1 MRSIKNLS
9 LLSVCMFF
17 FISSFAQVTDHVFVS
32 AVRAGKSGIISQNV
46 KSAKDASVHF
56 QKFEHALITEDKF
69 ESLAKYNLRKANF
82 LSINTQSLEAIRLS
96 RPEAIQISIP
106 TEAGVSLTMDLIRV
120 DLMSEGFKVSTSD
133 GTNEEYVPGVFYQG
147 VIRGSEENSLVAL
160 SFFDQE
166 IIGMFSIDQDNFVL
180 QPSKDFPGKL
190 ILYNDKDLIKYSE
203 MECLTDHLE
212 SVVRDPTPSTE
223 MAAGDCI
230 RVYIECDYALQQNK
244 GGVTNTVNWITSVY
258 NNVKTLYTNESIN
271 TTVSEVF
278 VWTTQDS
285 YSKTNSVTALNQFKT
300 ARPTFN
306 GDLAHLAALGGQNI
320 GGVAW
325 VDALCTSYKYAY
337 SNISS
342 TYSDVPT
349 YSWTVEVMTHE
360 MGHNI
365 GSNHTQWC
373 GWAGGAI
380 DNCYTTEGGCP
391 PGPAPTNGG
400 TIMSYCH
407 LTSYG
412 INFNNGFGPLPGDKI
427 RSRVAAVTCLGTSCS
442 GGSCNVPT
450 GLQISN
456 ITTNS
461 ATASWNAV
469 SGANSYTFEYK
480 ISTSGTWTVATV
492 TTTSYNMTGLSAN
505 STYNTRVKTNC
516 TSGSSAYSAQVNF
529 TTSSGGSCG
538 TPTNLSVSNITTTTA
553 TVSWTAVAGASSYNF
568 QYKLNTSGQWNQV
581 NVTTTSVNMT
591 GMSPATKYDVR
602 VQAVCGSTLGA
613 FTNVVS
619 FTTLASGYCVSK
631 GNNASYEW
639 VKRVK
644 LGTID
649 RTSGNDGGYYN
660 GTGLT
665 TDVNKGTTYTL
676 NYQAGSTG
684 GSGTLYW
691 KVWIDFNKNNSFTD
705 PGEEVVS
712 QATSSLTLLAKN
724 FTVPSG
730 AATGSTRM
738 RVSLKYAG
746 YATSCQTFAYGEVE
760 DYSINIKAAGTLISG
775 ENELKSE
782 SPFQVYPN
790 PFTDDLNVDFFAPED
805 GKYSCKLV
813 DLLGRVIINHPVNA
827 IKGTNSVSLSVEGLQ
842 PAAYLI
848 ILTDGKTTKQKK
860 VFRID

>member
-1 MRSIKNLS
+1 MQPIKNLA
-9 LLSVCMFF
+9 LLGVYMLFF
-17 FISSFAQVTDHVFVS
+17 FSSFAQVNDNVYVS
-32 AVRAGKSGIISQNV
+32 GVRPDRIGTISQNI
-46 KSAKDASVHF
+46 KSAKEASVLF
-56 QKFEHALITEDKF
+56 QPFSNALKTEDKF
-69 ESLAKYNLRKANF
+69 ESLAKYNLRKAEF
-82 LSINTQSLEAIRLS
+82 FSINPQILEVIRLTQ
-96 RPEAIQISIP
+96 PAAIQISIP
-106 TEAGVSLTMDLIRV
+106 LASGSEIKMDLIKV
-120 DLMSEGFKVSTSD
+120 DLLSEGFKVTTSD
-133 GTNEEYVPGVFYQG
+133 GSNEEYVPGIFYQG
-147 VIRGSEENSLVAL
+147 VVSGAEEKSLVAL

-203 MECLTDHLE
+203 MECMTDHLE
-212 SVVRDPTPSTE
+212 SVIREPTTPTE

-278 VWTTQDS
+278 VWTTQDT

-342 TYSDVPT
+342 TYADVPT

-373 GWAGGAI
+373 GWTGGAI

-442 GGSCNVPT
+442 GGSCNAPT

-480 ISTSGTWTVATV
+480 ISTSGTWTIATV

-553 TVSWTAVAGASSYNF
+553 TVSWSAVAGASSYNF

-591 GMSPATKYDVR
+591 GMTPATKYDVR
-602 VQAVCGSTLGA
+602 VQAKCGSTLGA
-613 FTNVVS
+613 FTNVLS
-619 FTTLASGYCVSK
+619 FTTLANGYCTSK

-644 LGTID
+644 IGTID

-712 QATSSLTLLAKN
+712 VASSSLTLLASN
-724 FTVPSG
+724 ITIPAG

-738 RVSLKYAG
+738 RVSLKYNG
-746 YATSCQTFAYGEVE
+746 FATSCQTFAYGEVE

-775 ENELKSE
+775 ENELVE
-782 SPFQVYPN
+782 ETPFQVYPN
-790 PFTDDLNVDFFAPED
+790 PFTNDLNVEFFARED
-805 GKYSCKLV
+805 GKYSCKMI
-813 DLLGRVIINHPVNA
+813 DLMGRVILNQQVNVR
-827 IKGTNSVSLSVEGLQ
+827 KGTNNISLSVEGLQ
-842 PAAYLI
+842 PAGYLV
-848 ILTDGKTTKQKK
+848 ILSDGETIKQKK

>member
-1 MRSIKNLS
+1 MQPIKNLA
-9 LLSVCMFF
+9 LLGVYMLFF
-17 FISSFAQVTDHVFVS
+17 FSSFAQVNDNVYVS
-32 AVRAGKSGIISQNV
+32 GVRPDRIGTISQNI
-46 KSAKDASVHF
+46 KSAKEASVLF
-56 QKFEHALITEDKF
+56 QPFSNALKTEDKF
-69 ESLAKYNLRKANF
+69 ESLAKYNLRKADF
-82 LSINTQSLEAIRLS
+82 FSINPQSLEVIRLTQ
-96 RPEAIQISIP
+96 PAAIQFSIP
-106 TEAGVSLTMDLIRV
+106 LASGSEIKMDLIKV
-120 DLMSEGFKVSTSD
+120 DLLSEGFKVTTSD
-133 GTNEEYVPGVFYQG
+133 GSNEEYVPGIFYQG
-147 VIRGSEENSLVAL
+147 VVSGAEEKSLVAL

-203 MECLTDHLE
+203 MECMTDHLE
-212 SVVRDPTPSTE
+212 SVIREPTAPTE

-230 RVYIECDYALQQNK
+230 RVYIECDYSLQQNK

-278 VWTTQDS
+278 VWTTQDT

-342 TYSDVPT
+342 TYSNVPT

-373 GWAGGAI
+373 GWTGGAI

-427 RSRVAAVTCLGTSCS
+427 RSRVAAVNCLGRSCS
-442 GGSCNVPT
+442 GGSCNAPT

-480 ISTSGTWTVATV
+480 ISTSGTWTIATV

-591 GMSPATKYDVR
+591 GMTPATKYDVR
-602 VQAVCGSTLGA
+602 VQAKCGSTLGA

-619 FTTLASGYCVSK
+619 FTTLANGYCTSK

-644 LGTID
+644 IGTID

-712 QATSSLTLLAKN
+712 VASSSLTLLASN
-724 FTVPSG
+724 ITIPAG

-738 RVSLKYAG
+738 RVSLKYNG
-746 YATSCQTFAYGEVE
+746 FATSCQTFAYGEVE

-775 ENELKSE
+775 ENELVE
-782 SPFQVYPN
+782 ETPFQVYPN
-790 PFTDDLNVDFFAPED
+790 PFTNDLNVEFFARED
-805 GKYSCKLV
+805 GKYSCKMI
-813 DLLGRVIINHPVNA
+813 DLMGRVILNQQVNVR
-827 IKGTNSVSLSVEGLQ
+827 KGTNNISLSVEGLQ
-842 PAAYLI
+842 PAGYLV
-848 ILTDGKTTKQKK
+848 ILSDGETIKQKK